1 LHINLDDLRDVGD
14 EFEKK
19 LNDIINDQP
28 ELAKK
33 ITELEEDY
41 DNQVFDTEMG
51 DLKDWLQQKGIRLD

>member
-1 LHINLDDLRDVGD
+1 LQIDLDELREMGE

-19 LNDIINDQP
+19 LSDIVHNQP
-28 ELAKK
+28 ELEKK
-33 ITELEEDY
+33 VFELEEDY